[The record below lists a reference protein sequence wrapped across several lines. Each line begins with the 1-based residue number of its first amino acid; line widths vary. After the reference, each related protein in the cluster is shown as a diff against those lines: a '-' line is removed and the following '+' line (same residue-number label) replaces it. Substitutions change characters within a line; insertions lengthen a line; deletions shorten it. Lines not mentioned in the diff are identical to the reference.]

1 MTRGLRVLYV
11 ENDEALLGL
20 LGTSLAIHPKVEL
33 LAKAG
38 GSIDALEI
46 SSSTTFDSALVDINL
61 GSNSLS
67 GIELALR
74 LRQINEHIGIVLL
87 SQNITKNYLA
97 SLPGQFDYGWA
108 AIQKSATLS
117 IDHVVKVLQETSLGK
132 TIAGPNPDTFT
143 LDDKNLT
150 AQISVRQRQIVGFAA
165 TGLDATAIAQQLG
178 LTAVT
183 VRQELSKAYKVL
195 VPDPKPGTDL
205 RTAAVLRFLR
215 ETRGLE

>member
-20 LGTSLAIHPKVEL
+20 LGNSLAINPQVGL

-38 GSIDALEI
+38 GSRQALDLAAET
-46 SSSTTFDSALVDINL
+46 SFDSALIDINL
-61 GSNSLS
+61 GPNSLS

-74 LRQINEHIGIVLL
+74 LRELNEHLGIVLL

-108 AIQKSATLS
+108 ALQKSASLS
-117 IDHVVKVLQETSLGK
+117 IEHIVDLLHATSLGK
-132 TIAGPNPDTFT
+132 IVADPSPEAFSLEVD
-143 LDDKNLT
+143 NLT

-165 TGLDATAIAQQLG
+165 TGLDATAIAEQLG

-195 VPDPKPGTDL
+195 VPNPKPGTDL